1 MSVKHLLLAT
11 RILDSGST
19 PRRVRHISPL
29 VCASMILLEPFP
41 LWGKAADFNPH
52 HSPENGRFCE
62 ADGAGGGG
70 NNSLKKIPEHV
81 NISAT
86 GANKMYV
93 RDFINKAAALH
104 HWGGGGTHDHSAQ
117 YAKDG
122 ITTFEQ
128 YVERACDL
136 LEMKCSSGGIRG
148 YKTKMGYICRY
159 DPVTNDFTV
168 GHPLIGILTMF
179 KPDDGAKYFEKNK
192 KKEGR

>member
-1 MSVKHLLLAT
+1 
-11 RILDSGST
+11 
-19 PRRVRHISPL
+19 
-29 VCASMILLEPFP
+29 
-41 LWGKAADFNPH
+41 
-52 HSPENGRFCE
+52 
-62 ADGAGGGG
+62 
-70 NNSLKKIPEHV
+70 
-81 NISAT
+81 
-86 GANKMYV
+86 MYV
-93 RDFINKAAALH
+93 RGFINEAAALH
-104 HWGGGGTHDHSAQ
+104 HWGGGGAHDHSAQ

-136 LEMKCSSGGIRG
+136 LEMKCSPGGIRG

-159 DPVTNDFTV
+159 DPVTNDFAI